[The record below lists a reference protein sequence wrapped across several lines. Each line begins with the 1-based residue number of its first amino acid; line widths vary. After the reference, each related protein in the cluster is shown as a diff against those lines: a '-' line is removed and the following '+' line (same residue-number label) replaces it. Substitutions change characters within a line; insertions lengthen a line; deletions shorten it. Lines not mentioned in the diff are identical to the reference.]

1 MAGFKV
7 DFKQLKSQFFDASKV
22 RDDADRKH
30 AKVQA
35 KFGAFVRRRM
45 KSSLRYRKKP
55 SAPGQPPSARRDPRY
70 GGKSP
75 LRELIFFSRDPATNS
90 VVIGPLAFGT
100 RRAGT
105 LEKGGPATVRAG
117 RGRTKTVTIRPRPFV
132 KPAGDA
138 EAKNFPELLRSVVK

>member
-1 MAGFKV
+1 MAGLQV
-7 DFKQLKSQFFDASKV
+7 SFKQIKAGFFDAKTV

-45 KSSLRYRKKP
+45 KSSLRYRKKA
-55 SAPGQPPSARRDPRY
+55 SAPGQPPTVYRDKRF

-100 RRAGT
+100 RAAGV
-105 LEKGGPATVRAG
+105 LEKGGTVPVRN
-117 RGRTKTVTIRPRPFV
+117 RGRAETVFVRKRPFV

-138 EAKNFPELLRSVVK
+138 EAKSFPQLLRSVVK